1 MLGGKEL
8 FWIIFDKARPDSW
21 QNWMIKVE
29 AMQKVDKFKKHLI
42 NVETF
47 ELLMVK
53 TMKKVSQKYLH
64 KEHFI
69 KVIT

>member
-1 MLGGKEL
+1 MLGGIEI

-21 QNWMIKVE
+21 QNWMTKVE

-47 ELLMVK
+47 DGQNNEGGL
-53 TMKKVSQKYLH
+53 QKYRH
-64 KEHFI
+64 EGYFI
-69 KVIT
+69 NVIT

>member
-1 MLGGKEL
+1 MT
-8 FWIIFDKARPDSW
+8 
-21 QNWMIKVE
+21 KVE

-47 ELLMVK
+47 DGQNNEGGL
-53 TMKKVSQKYLH
+53 QKYLH
-64 KEHFI
+64 KGYFI